1 MIPDSCTNWAYLEDE
16 RAKPE
21 ACTLN
26 PKLFLYPKLN
36 PET

>member
-1 MIPDSCTNWAYLEDE
+1 MIPDSCTNWAYLEDK
-16 RAKPE
+16 RVKPE

-26 PKLFLYPKLN
+26 PKLIYPKLI